1 MSEPP
6 DPVFSP
12 EEIRTLSSV
21 LDVIVPP
28 SRDGGLPG
36 AGELGLEANV
46 TDAVRK
52 NPLLRPVLAQGLAR
66 LEEQARGRGFAS
78 FSTAPHAS
86 QTDLVKDLTGEAA
99 QLVPALLFPTYI
111 AYYQHPRVLVA
122 LGREARPPF
131 PKGYTMAPFDPSL
144 LDPVRTRK
152 RRLFREC

>member
-6 DPVFSP
+6 EPIFSP
-12 EEIRTLSSV
+12 EELRTLASV

-28 SRDGGLPG
+28 SREGGLPG
-36 AGELGLEANV
+36 AGELGLAANV
-46 TDAVRK
+46 SDAVRQ
-52 NPLLRPVLAQGLAR
+52 NPLLRPVLAQSFAV

-78 FSTAPHAS
+78 FSAAPGPA
-86 QTDLVKDLTGEAA
+86 QADLVKALTGEVA

-111 AYYQHPRVLVA
+111 AYYQHPSVLVA

-131 PKGYTMAPFDPSL
+131 PKGYAMAPFDPSL
-144 LDPVRTRK
+144 LDPVRSRK